1 MSFVDWGRLTMEKIH
16 INISGMHC
24 GACATG
30 IKMLVSQMDGVSSIA
45 VDYNKKSGD
54 IEYDPTKVK
63 KEDIFK
69 SIAEL
74 GYSAKE

>member
-1 MSFVDWGRLTMEKIH
+1 MEKIH
-16 INISGMHC
+16 INIDGMHC

-30 IKMLVSQMDGVSSIA
+30 IQMLVSQMDGVSSA
-45 VDYNKKSGD
+45 TVDYNKKSGD
-54 IEYDPTKVK
+54 IEYDSLRVK